1 VASIKVE
8 NIKPHIGARIHVD
21 RAQLCDDGVVKQCL
35 ELLEQ
40 RAVLVFPGLGLT
52 DKEQLAFTDCLGERV
67 DFSRKV
73 PGGDAAE
80 AGVYKVTLDPKINT
94 QPEYVLGTFFWHMDG
109 ITADDVPPPKAT
121 LLSARSIAPKGGQ
134 TEFANTTAAYEG
146 LPDADKTDVDKLRVI
161 HTVLSSIRPIL
172 EEGEKWT
179 GAQGVKEHPLVWRKR
194 SGKRSLVIGSHA
206 DRVVGMPLAQ
216 GRALLARLLEWTA
229 QPDFY
234 YRHQWKEGDFVIW
247 DNCGCLHRVVPY
259 DNASGRTMHR
269 TSIAGKEMV
278 Q

>member
-1 VASIKVE
+1 MRVE
-8 NIKPHIGARIHVD
+8 NIKPHIGARIYVD
-21 RAQLCDDGVVKQCL
+21 RQSLCDEAVVSRCL

-52 DKEQLAFTDCLGERV
+52 DREQLAFTDRLGERV
-67 DFSRKV
+67 DFSRNV

-80 AGVYKVTLDPKINT
+80 EGVYKITLDPKINT

-109 ITADDVPPPKAT
+109 ITADGVPPPKAT
-121 LLSARSIAPKGGQ
+121 LLSARKVSPKGGQ
-134 TEFANTTAAYEG
+134 TEFANTTAAYER
-146 LPDADKTDVDKLRVI
+146 LPEVEKADIDGLRVV
-161 HTVLSSIRPIL
+161 HTVLAAVRAIL
-172 EEGEKWT
+172 EEGETWK
-179 GAQGVKEHPLVWRKR
+179 GAQGVKVHPLVWKKR

-206 DRVVGMPLAQ
+206 DRVEGMSLAQ

-234 YRHQWKEGDFVIW
+234 YRHDWQEGDLVIW

-259 DNASGRTMHR
+259 DSASGRTMHR